1 MQNPTIQTQMQM
13 QMQMQP
19 QQMQQAPMRVD
30 T

>member
-1 MQNPTIQTQMQM
+1 MQMQNPTIQTQM